1 MGAIWTRIWGKPS
14 TKALLEKISD
24 QLASIEE
31 FKRDTQA
38 WHKKVIGYLLLYFSS
53 LYFLAA
59 AVVYFKYYHDPRW
72 QDVKSQ
78 LKLFLPFLIAPFI
91 FWVVKRGLTWWY
103 HRKLRRNEEKLQ
115 KLRQEKTKILEEVME
130 TETYKVAKEILD
142 KYGGAAEH
150 LLNAAGSHSK
160 NASPLGTPTKSSAA
174 ASANTSELRRRHSA
188 AGPAA
193 GAQPMAIK
201 GPDGGARQNTGAAA
215 ASNGNTASG
224 GGGPPVLRQTQ
235 SFRATP
241 LGSQQQQQA
250 QALQGFSRSLDRGD
264 GGGVGGNGSPLL
276 TRNPPHRVG
285 GQQRPPGP
293 PMPRPI
299 LPRERGYMDKMV
311 EYLVGDGP
319 SNRYALIC
327 KQCQS
332 HNGMA
337 LREEFEFISY
347 RCCYCFCWNPA
358 RKQRPTA
365 PKLPASMAGGG
376 SAPLSASA
384 VMRRSATANTT
395 IRESSGTETTDD
407 ESENPPAASVR
418 TTAAAAAKPAPP
430 TTTAAAATA
439 AADSQVQPK
448 TLPSA
453 AAVTSDSSSSSCDA
467 DGASDL
473 IDRAGLADTAAPAS
487 TAEKPDIITASSSD
501 IPDPENNDK
510 GDKEANNSVEVQPP
524 TTAGVEEEEVRAVE
538 EDSKE
543 DE

>member
-1 MGAIWTRIWGKPS
+1 MWRMMGAIWTRIWGKPS

-91 FWVVKRGLTWWY
+91 FWVVKRCLTWWY

-142 KYGGAAEH
+142 KYGAAEN
-150 LLNAAGSHSK
+150 LLNKNAGAGSLSK
-160 NASPLGTPTKSSAA
+160 NNSPLATPSKSSSAA
-174 ASANTSELRRRHSA
+174 ANSSELRRRHSA
-188 AGPAA
+188 AVTA
-193 GAQPMAIK
+193 AQPMAIK
-201 GPDGGARQNTGAAA
+201 GPEGAGPTAAA
-215 ASNGNTASG
+215 PNGNTT
-224 GGGPPVLRQTQ
+224 GPPVLRQTQ
-235 SFRATP
+235 SFRAP
-241 LGSQQQQQA
+241 PMVSQQQQQ
-250 QALQGFSRSLDRGD
+250 QAASGFSRSLDRGD
-264 GGGVGGNGSPLL
+264 GGSGSPLL
-276 TRNPPHRVG
+276 RNPQRQQ

-337 LREEFEFISY
+337 LREEFEFISF
-347 RCCYCFCWNPA
+347 RCCYCFYWNPA

-365 PKLPASMAGGG
+365 PKLPAMMGG
-376 SAPLSASA
+376 SSALSASA
-384 VMRRSATANTT
+384 MRRSANT

-407 ESENPPAASVR
+407 ESEPAAASSVR
-418 TTAAAAAKPAPP
+418 GTATAAKPAPP
-430 TTTAAAATA
+430 TTATAAAAA
-439 AADSQVQPK
+439 NFQVQPK
-448 TLPSA
+448 TMSSTA
-453 AAVTSDSSSSSCDA
+453 AATTTTNDSSCQKEEVKNDA
-467 DGASDL
+467 DGTSDV
-473 IDRAGLADTAAPAS
+473 
-487 TAEKPDIITASSSD
+487 
-501 IPDPENNDK
+501 N
-510 GDKEANNSVEVQPP
+510 DKEASADIASVTENPDITAYILDRENNEKDDVEASNSDKEKP
-524 TTAGVEEEEVRAVE
+524 TVTTGAEELTAG
-538 EDSKE
+538 EDLKE